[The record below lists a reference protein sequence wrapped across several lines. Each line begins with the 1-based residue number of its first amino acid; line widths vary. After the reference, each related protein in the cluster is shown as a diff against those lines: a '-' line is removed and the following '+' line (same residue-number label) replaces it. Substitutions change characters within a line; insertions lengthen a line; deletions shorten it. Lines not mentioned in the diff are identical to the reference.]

1 MLADRLNKDD
11 KFDEMLGRTLRR
23 SSQAVP
29 ADFTRRML
37 SQIRHAEEQKILA
50 RVVLQER
57 LALAGCFALGAAA
70 IIAMAVFPDTITAVF
85 NSIVGSYTAQSTTLV
100 NRIPQSINT
109 VRDQWQLYTFIAAMT
124 GFAVYS
130 LIDLLVGDRLKTAG
144 SIFTQFKTTHH
155 FKPNTKF

>member
-29 ADFTRRML
+29 ADFTQRML
-37 SQIRHAEEQKILA
+37 SQIRQAEEKKILA

-57 LALAGCFALGAAA
+57 LALAGCFALSAAA
-70 IIAMAVFPDTITAVF
+70 FIAIVVFPDTITAVF
-85 NSIVGSYTAQSTTLV
+85 HSIVGSYTTQSTTLV

-109 VRDQWQLYTFIAAMT
+109 VRDQWQFFTVLAALA

-130 LIDLLVGDRLKTAG
+130 LLDLLAGDRLKTA
-144 SIFTQFKTTHH
+144 
-155 FKPNTKF
+155 

>member
-11 KFDEMLGRTLRR
+11 KFDEMLGQTLRR

-29 ADFTRRML
+29 ADFTQRML
-37 SQIRHAEEQKILA
+37 SQIRQAEEQKILA

-70 IIAMAVFPDTITAVF
+70 IIAIAVFPDTITAVF
-85 NSIVGSYTAQSTTLV
+85 HSIVGSYTTQSTTLV

-109 VRDQWQLYTFIAAMT
+109 VRNQWQFFTVLAALA

-130 LIDLLVGDRLKTAG
+130 LLDLLTGNRLKTA
-144 SIFTQFKTTHH
+144 
-155 FKPNTKF
+155 

>member
-11 KFDEMLGRTLRR
+11 KFDEMLGRTLRS
-23 SSQAVP
+23 SSQSAP
-29 ADFTRRML
+29 PDFTRKML
-37 SQIRHAEEQKILA
+37 NQIRQAEEQKILA

-85 NSIVGSYTAQSTTLV
+85 NSIVGSFTAQSSTLV
-100 NRIPQSINT
+100 SRIPQSINT
-109 VRDQWQLYTFIAAMT
+109 VRDQWQIYTVLAAMA

-130 LIDLLVGDRLKTAG
+130 LVDLLAGGRLKTA
-144 SIFTQFKTTHH
+144 
-155 FKPNTKF
+155 

>member
-11 KFDEMLGRTLRR
+11 KFDEMLGRTLRL

-37 SQIRHAEEQKILA
+37 GQIRQAEEQKILA

-70 IIAMAVFPDTITAVF
+70 IIALVAFPDNITAVF
-85 NSIVGSYTAQSTTLV
+85 NSIVGSFTAQSGTLV
-100 NRIPQSINT
+100 SRIPQSIET
-109 VRDQWQLYTFIAAMT
+109 VRDQWQLYAVFAAMA

-130 LIDLLVGDRLKTAG
+130 LVDLLAGDKLKTA
-144 SIFTQFKTTHH
+144 
-155 FKPNTKF
+155 

>member
-11 KFDEMLGRTLRR
+11 KFDEMLGRTLRS

-29 ADFTRRML
+29 SDFTRKML
-37 SQIRHAEEQKILA
+37 SQIRQAEEQKILA

-70 IIAMAVFPDTITAVF
+70 IIAMVVFPDTITAVF
-85 NSIVGSYTAQSTTLV
+85 HSIVGSFTAQSSTLV
-100 NRIPQSINT
+100 SRIPQSINT
-109 VRDQWQLYTFIAAMT
+109 VRDQWQLFTILAAML

-130 LIDLLVGDRLKTAG
+130 LLDLMAGDRLKTV
-144 SIFTQFKTTHH
+144 
-155 FKPNTKF
+155 